1 MSRRCRRRRLTSA
14 VVVVLLSGGVLVAY
28 TASAFGSSGRA
39 STGPQPSGAL
49 LVGPGPVAAA
59 QNANGKRV
67 LLRWTPNTAFTAG
80 KISIEVTNR
89 GRAVTGAH
97 VRVTFTMLDMKMNG
111 LTGLLPEIAPGTY
124 GHFGPILDM
133 PGHWSIRFNIT
144 PPRTRPFAA
153 TFTDDVRD

>member
-1 MSRRCRRRRLTSA
+1 MSRRRIAPA
-14 VVVVLLSGGVLVAY
+14 VAAALLSVAVLVAY
-28 TASAFGSSGRA
+28 TAGAFRASGRA
-39 STGPQPSGAL
+39 ATGPHPSDAV

-59 QNANGKRV
+59 LRADGNRV
-67 LLRWTPNTAFTAG
+67 VLRWTPNTAFSAG
-80 KISIEVTNR
+80 KISIAVTHK

-111 LTGLLPEIAPGTY
+111 LTGLLPEIAAGTY

-144 PPRTRPFAA
+144 PPRARPFTA